1 MQTLLLDIQTWDLV
15 VDANKNIAV
24 ASNPYSLAQ
33 DAASQIKLFA
43 GEYYYDT
50 TQGVPYLQNILGT
63 LPPVSLIKN
72 AFVNAALAVPEV
84 ASAQCFLSAISPQ
97 RQISGQV
104 QIRTSSG
111 QTAATLF

>member
-15 VDANKNIAV
+15 VDANGNIAV

-43 GEYYYDT
+43 GELYYDT
-50 TQGVPYLQNILGT
+50 TQGVPYFSSILGT

-72 AFVNAALAVPEV
+72 AFVQAALGVPEV
-84 ASAQCFLSAISPQ
+84 VSAQCFLSSISPQ
-97 RQISGQV
+97 RRLSGQV
-104 QIRTSSG
+104 QITSSSG
-111 QTAATLF
+111 VTAATLF